1 MSDDIRVNGF
11 NILPIAVKNLLII
24 NGLFFLAKIALAS
37 RIDLDA
43 WLGLHYIGAP
53 DFHIWQFV
61 TYMFMHGNFSH
72 LFFNM
77 FALWMFG
84 SAVENAW
91 GTRRFLFYYF
101 FTGIGAALVHYLV
114 IFIEIHPVLT
124 LLNQFLDNPSFE
136 SYQYL
141 VEHNT
146 SERFHDMLQHNLL
159 VLQNN
164 HSTSTLNEVVLI
176 TSQAKSLFLNSFNI
190 VGASGAVFGL
200 LLAFG
205 MLFPNAQI
213 YIYFLIPMKAKWFVI
228 LYGALELFFGVTG
241 TQDGIGHFA
250 HLGGMLFGI
259 ILILIWRQQNKNRLF
274 IRPRRK
280 KKKFYT
286 SYNEPSQGRVVS
298 DEEYNYN
305 KKQMED
311 KLDAILDKISKSGYD
326 SLSKEEKDFLFF
338 SSKRKNNE

>member
-37 RIDLDA
+37 RVDLDA

-53 DFHIWQFV
+53 DFHVWQFI
-61 TYMFMHGNFSH
+61 TYMFMHGNFGH

-91 GTRRFLFYYF
+91 GTKRFLFYYF

-114 IFIEIHPVLT
+114 LFFEVHPT
-124 LLNQFLDNPSFE
+124 IALLNQFLNNPSLE

-146 SERFHDMLQHNLL
+146 SEQFRQMLQQNLL
-159 VLQNN
+159 YLQ
-164 HSTSTLNEVVLI
+164 STQTTTALNEVMAVTLD
-176 TSQAKSLFLNSFNI
+176 AKNMFLNSFNI
-190 VGASGAVFGL
+190 IGASGAVFGL

-213 YIYFLIPMKAKWFVI
+213 YIYFLIPMKAKWFVV
-228 LYGALELFFGVTG
+228 LYGAIELFFGVTG

-259 ILILIWRQQNKNRLF
+259 ILILIWRNQERNGRFFQ
-274 IRPRRK
+274 PRKK
-280 KKKFYT
+280 KKKFYI
-286 SYNEPSQGRVVS
+286 SYNEPPQGRAVS
-298 DEEYNYN
+298 DEDYNYN
-305 KKQMED
+305 KKQMEN

-326 SLSKEEKDFLFF
+326 SLTKEEKDFLFF
-338 SSKRKNNE
+338 SSKRKNHE

>member
-53 DFHIWQFV
+53 DFHVWQFI
-61 TYMFMHGNFSH
+61 TYMFMHGNFGH

-91 GTRRFLFYYF
+91 GTKRFLFYYF

-114 IFIEIHPVLT
+114 LFFEVHPT
-124 LLNQFLDNPSFE
+124 IALLNQFLNNPCLE

-146 SERFHDMLQHNLL
+146 SEQFRQMLQQNLL
-159 VLQNN
+159 YLQ
-164 HSTSTLNEVVLI
+164 STQTTTALNEVMAVTLN
-176 TSQAKSLFLNSFNI
+176 AKNMFLNSFNI
-190 VGASGAVFGL
+190 IGASGAVFGL

-213 YIYFLIPMKAKWFVI
+213 YIYFLIPMKAKWFVV
-228 LYGALELFFGVTG
+228 LYGAIELFFGVTG

-259 ILILIWRQQNKNRLF
+259 ILILIWRNQERNGRFFQ
-274 IRPRRK
+274 PRKK
-280 KKKFYT
+280 KKKFYI
-286 SYNEPSQGRVVS
+286 SYNEPPQGRAVS
-298 DEEYNYN
+298 DEDYNYN

-326 SLSKEEKDFLFF
+326 SLTKEEKDFLFF
-338 SSKRKNNE
+338 SSKRKNHE

>member
-53 DFHIWQFV
+53 DFHVWQFI
-61 TYMFMHGNFSH
+61 TYMFMHGNFGH

-91 GTRRFLFYYF
+91 GTKRFLFYYF

-114 IFIEIHPVLT
+114 LFFEVHPT
-124 LLNQFLDNPSFE
+124 IALLNQFLNNPSLE

-146 SERFHDMLQHNLL
+146 SEQFRQMLQQNLL
-159 VLQNN
+159 YLQ
-164 HSTSTLNEVVLI
+164 STQTTTALNEVMAVTLD
-176 TSQAKSLFLNSFNI
+176 AKNMFLNSFNI
-190 VGASGAVFGL
+190 KQL
-200 LLAFG
+200 LC
-205 MLFPNAQI
+205 
-213 YIYFLIPMKAKWFVI
+213 FL
-228 LYGALELFFGVTG
+228 
-241 TQDGIGHFA
+241 Q
-250 HLGGMLFGI
+250 
-259 ILILIWRQQNKNRLF
+259 
-274 IRPRRK
+274 
-280 KKKFYT
+280 
-286 SYNEPSQGRVVS
+286 SYNSSAGSFSNYSFDCIIFS
-298 DEEYNYN
+298 D
-305 KKQMED
+305 
-311 KLDAILDKISKSGYD
+311 LH
-326 SLSKEEKDFLFF
+326 F
-338 SSKRKNNE
+338 

>member
-1 MSDDIRVNGF
+1 MDDNIRVNGF

-61 TYMFMHGNFSH
+61 TYMFMHANFEH
-72 LFFNM
+72 IFFNM

-91 GTRRFLFYYF
+91 GTRRFLVYYF

-114 IFIEIHPVLT
+114 IFFEIHPLLA
-124 LLNQFLDNPSFE
+124 LLNQFLDNPSLDSFR
-136 SYQYL
+136 YL
-141 VEHNT
+141 VENNPN
-146 SERFHDMLQHNLL
+146 ENFQAMFQQNLL
-159 VLQNN
+159 YLQANP
-164 HSTSTLNEVVLI
+164 TTAALNEVIEV
-176 TSQAKSLFLNSFNI
+176 TSQAKNLFLNSFNI
-190 VGASGAVFGL
+190 IGASGAVFGL

-213 YIYFLIPMKAKWFVI
+213 YIYFLIPMKAKWFVV
-228 LYGALELFFGVTG
+228 LYGALELFFGIAG
-241 TQDGIGHFA
+241 TRDGIGHFA

-259 ILILIWRQQNKNRLF
+259 LLILIWRRQ
-274 IRPRRK
+274 
-280 KKKFYT
+280 
-286 SYNEPSQGRVVS
+286 S
-298 DEEYNYN
+298 
-305 KKQMED
+305 
-311 KLDAILDKISKSGYD
+311 
-326 SLSKEEKDFLFF
+326 
-338 SSKRKNNE
+338 KNNQWTA